1 MNLSFQLLK
10 SIFYCRNVNNNN
22 GNQGFKPQISCLIE
36 ERVDNC
42 VHAFRSVFTIENH
55 AGQKTEEES
64 SGNTYKVTCGKT
76 VLFVCSETGQSEST
90 VSQYV
95 VQGNLRRVKNVT
107 SKYYVEQTQGYA
119 CNQALCRAAIIT
131 AEWQPAY

>member
-22 GNQGFKPQISCLIE
+22 GNQGFKSQISCLIE

-64 SGNTYKVTCGKT
+64 SGNTYKVTCGGEA
-76 VLFVCSETGQSEST
+76 LYDETIQPGTEIPLDPSVDGNKIMESVANEQTTEEST
-90 VSQYV
+90 EVAT
-95 VQGNLRRVKNVT
+95 N
-107 SKYYVEQTQGYA
+107 
-119 CNQALCRAAIIT
+119 
-131 AEWQPAY
+131 